1 MKTFDEQINS
11 FLVDK
16 FLVNEADISDDARF
30 LVELEFDLE
39 EIVQFIREV
48 QTKFQV
54 NIPLYDIKHVLT
66 IGGMKKYIKQKLE
79 IHNYDYNN

>member
-1 MKTFDEQINS
+1 MKTFDEQFNS

-48 QTKFQV
+48 QTKFRV

-66 IGGMKKYIKQKLE
+66 IGGMKKYIK
-79 IHNYDYNN
+79 